1 MWLIWGLIILGGV
14 WDAAYSITLRNAEY
28 DKCVGVYGNE
38 VQVRKC
44 MAGSDSQTWLWEG
57 KRLKNKKSGE
67 CLGVPR
73 GDHTN
78 MFPCSFPGAGPEKG
92 YNEITEFTRSGEHG
106 LKTSK
111 GKCLK
116 CLPHAM
122 TLGNCKDDKDDPYY
136 E

>member
-28 DKCVGVYGNE
+28 NKCVGLNGKE
-38 VQVRKC
+38 VHLKKC
-44 MAGSDSQTWLWEG
+44 RAGSDGQTWLWEG

-67 CLGVPR
+67 CMGVPR
-73 GDHTN
+73 EDHTN
-78 MFPCSFPGAGPEKG
+78 MVPCSFPGVGPEKL
-92 YNEITEFTRSGEHG
+92 YNEFTEFTRVGEHG
-106 LKTSK
+106 LKTST

-116 CLPHAM
+116 FLPHAM
-122 TLGNCKDDKDDPYY
+122 TLGNCTDDKDDPYY